1 MDSTELYHIAAIP
14 GSCVNEVVSFTE
26 EIPRIYVTV
35 QESIASTLYLVPYIA
50 AIPELSEER
59 NRVYT
64 MTRRFVLVE
73 VIAQFTV
80 VLGLIACPKYIA

>member
-26 EIPRIYVTV
+26 EIPHIYVTV

-59 NRVYT
+59 NRVLHYDT
-64 MTRRFVLVE
+64 PFCISRGNS
-73 VIAQFTV
+73 TV
-80 VLGLIACPKYIA
+80 YCGIGVNSMP